1 MQARAG
7 TKDGKRLESFLKED
21 GQKGGPHFETG
32 EEAKNGQAHE
42 ASEITFREWEENVL
56 RKEVRS
62 FLGIQ

>member
-1 MQARAG
+1 M
-7 TKDGKRLESFLKED
+7 ESFLKED

-32 EEAKNGQAHE
+32 EEAKKGQAHE